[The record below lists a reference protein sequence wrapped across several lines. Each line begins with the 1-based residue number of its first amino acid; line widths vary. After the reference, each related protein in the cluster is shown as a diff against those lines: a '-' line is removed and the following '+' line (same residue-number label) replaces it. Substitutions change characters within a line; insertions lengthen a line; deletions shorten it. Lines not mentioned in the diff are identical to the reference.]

1 MSVFIIAEAGVN
13 HNGSLETAKKMVD
26 VAKNAGVD
34 CIKFQTFVSKLLVAK
49 NAEKA
54 DYQKEQTLVD
64 ESQYEMLKKLELS
77 FDEFKA
83 LNDYCKERGILFM
96 STAFDMESIDFLESL
111 NMSCWKIPSGEITNL
126 PYLEKIAKVGKPIIL
141 STGMCDLNDIKAAL
155 FVLTDNGAEDI
166 TVLHCTSEYPAPY
179 EEVNLLAM
187 HTIKET
193 FNVKIGYS
201 DHTKGIEIPIAAVAL
216 GATVIEKHFTLDPNM
231 EGPDHRASI
240 DPSELQQMVTAI
252 RHVEVALGNGV
263 KLATDSEKRNSKVA
277 RKSIVAKCAINKGDL
292 LTENNLT
299 VKRPGNGITPMRWY
313 DVVGTKAIKD
323 FSEDDLIEL

>member
-1 MSVFIIAEAGVN
+1 
-13 HNGSLETAKKMVD
+13 
-26 VAKNAGVD
+26 
-34 CIKFQTFVSKLLVAK
+34 
-49 NAEKA
+49 
-54 DYQKEQTLVD
+54 
-64 ESQYEMLKKLELS
+64 
-77 FDEFKA
+77 
-83 LNDYCKERGILFM
+83 
-96 STAFDMESIDFLESL
+96 
-111 NMSCWKIPSGEITNL
+111 
-126 PYLEKIAKVGKPIIL
+126 
-141 STGMCDLNDIKAAL
+141 
-155 FVLTDNGAEDI
+155 
-166 TVLHCTSEYPAPY
+166 
-179 EEVNLLAM
+179 
-187 HTIKET
+187 
-193 FNVKIGYS
+193 
-201 DHTKGIEIPIAAVAL
+201 
-216 GATVIEKHFTLDPNM
+216 M